1 MSVTKQLT
9 RRPFRTNLDAEVP
22 ALPGRSLKSVL
33 EFFGHLENL
42 AGSRERVSAAAR
54 KDSAAS
60 RPYGTITPN
69 HFGKVSYRD
78 LGMQVLRAAQGQVRS
93 LQHRLNEVQSLV
105 LINDWAVAERLW
117 SGLLPDCKTPLF
129 ELSILEELWGISPD
143 QLQVNGWTLT
153 RQWHQFVLLQAEVEV
168 LLGRRRSLVA
178 LSDTLERDL
187 GLWLKRFADL
197 LDKIEEMSAA

>member
-9 RRPFRTNLDAEVP
+9 RRPFRTNLDEEVP
-22 ALPGRSLKSVL
+22 ALPGRSVKSVL
-33 EFFGHLENL
+33 ELFGHLENL
-42 AGSRERVSAAAR
+42 AVSRERPSAGSR
-54 KDSAAS
+54 KGSAAS
-60 RPYGTITPN
+60 RPYGTITNN
-69 HFGKVSYRD
+69 HFGKVSFRD
-78 LGMQVLRAAQGQVRS
+78 LGLQVLRAAQGQVRL
-93 LQHRLNEVQSLV
+93 LQTRLNEVQSLV

-117 SGLLPDCKTPLF
+117 AGLLPECKTPLF

-187 GLWLKRFADL
+187 GLWLKHFADL
-197 LDKIEEMSAA
+197 LEKIEETSAA